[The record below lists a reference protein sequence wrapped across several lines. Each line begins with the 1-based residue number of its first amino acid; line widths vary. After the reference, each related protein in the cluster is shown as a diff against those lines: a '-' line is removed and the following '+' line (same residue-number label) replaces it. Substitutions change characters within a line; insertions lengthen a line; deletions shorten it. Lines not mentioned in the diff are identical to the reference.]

1 MNVIGTVL
9 EKTEQNEMFVK
20 FKSQLKE
27 NLSKDEEDY
36 EWKVFMLK
44 KYFKD
49 NINVNIVRIVIGI
62 VLLILSTTSKIFK
75 ILGNGSFSTILVLGC
90 LIGGVGLTGS
100 GIMFL
105 FSNYRFLK
113 NYKDYLWDEEGEI
126 AEKIIRFYDK
136 AH

>member
-1 MNVIGTVL
+1 MNIIGTVL
-9 EKTEQNEMFVK
+9 ERSEENQIYVQFKKLGTDPKTE
-20 FKSQLKE
+20 
-27 NLSKDEEDY
+27 DY
-36 EWKVFMLK
+36 DWKVYVLK

-49 NINVNIVRIVIGI
+49 NININIVRIIIGI

-75 ILGNGSFSTILVLGC
+75 ILGNGGFSTIIVLACLVGG
-90 LIGGVGLTGS
+90 IGLVGS

-105 FSNYRFLK
+105 FSNYRFLR
-113 NYKDYLWDEEGEI
+113 NYKDYLWDEEGEM